1 MSQSAPSDVRV
12 TLRGVLGQ
20 VPGWAGKSLVISPMS
35 GGLTNLNWR
44 VEVEGDRQ
52 AYFVKVPGPGT
63 EQFIDRVTVNAASR
77 QASEMGVGPAVIFY
91 DPQSGIEVAEFL
103 GDYRPCT
110 SDDLSQPDVSA
121 QAMDL
126 YRRWNAGPALPQT
139 KTVFEMVAE
148 HREQVRRDG
157 TSIPAWVEEV
167 LTTYDEAAAHFLAS
181 GLDIVPCHND
191 PNFHNFMLSTVEPA
205 KPMKLVDYD
214 YASNN
219 ERAYELG
226 VFIGLLSFDR
236 DQTRQAIES
245 YFGRCD
251 PQVWAR
257 IQVGRVVA
265 DIKWGLWGLANA
277 RAWDGDFDY
286 YKYGIWDLKRAHFE
300 MQAADWQDQLRRL

>member
-1 MSQSAPSDVRV
+1 MSQGAPNDVKV
-12 TLRGVLGQ
+12 ALREVLEQ
-20 VPGWAGKSLVISPMS
+20 VPGWVGKPLVISPMS

-52 AYFVKVPGPGT
+52 SYFVKVPGPGT
-63 EQFIDRVTVNAASR
+63 EQFIDRATVNAASR
-77 QASEMGVGPAVIFY
+77 QASEMGVGPEVIYY
-91 DPQSGIEVAEFL
+91 DPKSGIEVAEFL

-110 SDDLSQPDVSA
+110 SDDLSRPDVSA

-126 YRRWNAGPALPQT
+126 YRRWNAGPVLPQT
-139 KTVFEMVAE
+139 KTVFDMIAE

-167 LTTYDEAAAHFLAS
+167 LVTYDEAAARFLAA

-191 PNFHNFMLSTVEPA
+191 PNCHNFMLSTVGPA

-265 DIKWGLWGLANA
+265 DVKWGLWALANA

-300 MQAADWQDQLRRL
+300 MHATDWQDQLRRL